1 MPKSTFTESKWQN
14 ATDGSTL
21 LVDYQPASGAS
32 PKGQGAPVRRAVAK
46 QPGYSESGW
55 GPGDLP
61 GKDSW
66 KWTFSLP
73 SQGESVDYF
82 FSECGK
88 DYAVLGTAPPDRF
101 NALAGRF
108 QAFAASVTHC

>member
-14 ATDGSTL
+14 PADGSTL
-21 LVDYQPASGAS
+21 LVDYQSASGAS
-32 PKGQGAPVRRAVAK
+32 PQAQAAPVRRAVAK
-46 QPGYSESGW
+46 QPGYSEVGW
-55 GPGDLP
+55 GPGDLD
-61 GKDSW
+61 GKKSW

-73 SQGESVDYF
+73 SQGVSVDYF

-101 NALAGRF
+101 SALTGRF
-108 QAFAASVTHC
+108 KAFAASVKHC